1 MSTSAKATKKS
12 AFSCEPCRRRKVKCG
27 GEQPVCNRCASRQEE
42 CVYKLNPTLSYTQ
55 RLEKRIKELEDHVAT
70 LSKSPISTHPSSSHS
85 SPPSFSSY
93 DVSSQTRLAAE
104 NHPSM
109 TRKFRGLKLDER
121 GGVTYHGATS
131 FFHLPSERST
141 PGNNFLPLTEAPDQR
156 RERLVTNAWQQRA
169 LENLSDIPE
178 PFRHLLNVH
187 WCWVHPLFNFVY
199 RPAFARDM
207 QSMGPYYSHTL
218 LNALLSQSIR
228 WGRNNPVIN
237 RILDESY
244 QGGAI
249 FGKHAR
255 SSVFDE
261 LSNGT
266 CTVPTIQTLLLLSAN
281 ESGLGN
287 ATQAW
292 TYSGMAFRLMDHM
305 GICVDNE
312 RYVGSVHLSDEDV
325 EIRRRLFWSCYFWDK
340 MISLYL
346 GRSPTIQHTAVS
358 PPHTMFDNS
367 AENDLW
373 VPFGLSGNVAGSYP
387 PTTAHSASC
396 FMSMCQLSVI
406 FNQILVHMYDPL
418 FQNTVEEVEECLYT
432 QEAAFQQWWNELPL
446 FLRIDPNALPSIS
459 PPSHIVTMNC
469 LYHTFRILL
478 YRPMLT
484 RGVKTDGEPAPVHSY
499 LFQCVTSATSII
511 AIFNLFV
518 STFGIKYCVLSVS
531 YSVYIAAT
539 IYLLQVQAFPG
550 DSHALHRLAFC
561 IRVLSEVKKYSPM
574 LGGALNLINK
584 ELAAL
589 GINMHAVHQALQTSQ
604 ILPIVN
610 TPSEASMP
618 EMPEVVYGPPVQGEP
633 SQPPPSGTEFLF
645 QAPINGTEGFNP
657 EPNGL
662 DAGVFEAMST
672 LQPLSAWVG
681 TIPEYNQ

>member
-373 VPFGLSGNVAGSYP
+373 VPFGLSGN
-387 PTTAHSASC
+387 
-396 FMSMCQLSVI
+396 
-406 FNQILVHMYDPL
+406 ILVHMYDPL

>member
-1 MSTSAKATKKS
+1 
-12 AFSCEPCRRRKVKCG
+12 
-27 GEQPVCNRCASRQEE
+27 
-42 CVYKLNPTLSYTQ
+42 NPTLSYTQ

-85 SPPSFSSY
+85 SPPSFSSH

-373 VPFGLSGNVAGSYP
+373 VPFGLSGNIAGSYP

-561 IRVLSEVKKYSPM
+561 IRVLGEVKKYSPM

-584 ELAAL
+584 ELAIL
-589 GINMHAVHQALQTSQ
+589 GINMNAVNQALQTSQ

-633 SQPPPSGTEFLF
+633 SQPPPTGTEFLF

-657 EPNGL
+657 EPNSL